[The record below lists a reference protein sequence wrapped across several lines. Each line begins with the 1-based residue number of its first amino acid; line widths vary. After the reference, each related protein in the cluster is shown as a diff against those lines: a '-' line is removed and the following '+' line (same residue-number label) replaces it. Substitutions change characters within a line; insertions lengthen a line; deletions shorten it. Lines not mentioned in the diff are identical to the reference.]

1 MLSMRLLRWS
11 PRRALVMVMMSSVL
25 LLVGCASG
33 DEGSTSV
40 NRIVYGLTLSPSGF
54 DPHIN
59 QSSEMGIV
67 LRQIYDTLLYRDPS
81 TGGFVAGLATT
92 WAISEDQR
100 VYTFELRQGV
110 RFHDDTPFNAQAVA
124 ANLNRITA
132 AETRSQNA
140 AALLGPYDGYT
151 IVDEYTIEIR
161 LTEPYAPL
169 LDSLSQFYLGM
180 ASPAALDEYG
190 LERYQFNQV
199 GTGPY
204 RFVEYIPDER
214 VVIRRN
220 LAYAWGPSFYQAPAQ
235 GQIDEVEFRFFRDPA
250 TRLAA
255 LEQGVVQVMGEIP
268 PGDARVLIGNTSFRI
283 VSTTVAG
290 QPDQLMMNTARPPL
304 DNRSFRQTLM
314 LGTNRAAIV
323 DSLYQGFS
331 TAADGVLTNGTQFY
345 NAAFSGLYPFD
356 MQQARALMS
365 TLGYVDADNNGYLD
379 TPEGDLTLTMI
390 VPPWGEY
397 RQVAQFLQ
405 DQWADIGV
413 GIELVSVPDFPTLLN
428 EVGEGEYHLVPFN
441 SYGVDPA
448 FLSTY
453 YTTGA
458 VRNFTG
464 YGSPNLDALLIEA
477 GRQLD
482 PSVRGELYTQAQTL
496 IAEEAL
502 ILPLRDRVNL
512 TGVSVRVENLQ
523 YDSYGW
529 YPILYNASY
538 QP

>member
-1 MLSMRLLRWS
+1 
-11 PRRALVMVMMSSVL
+11 
-25 LLVGCASG
+25 
-33 DEGSTSV
+33 
-40 NRIVYGLTLSPSGF
+40 
-54 DPHIN
+54 
-59 QSSEMGIV
+59 
-67 LRQIYDTLLYRDPS
+67 
-81 TGGFVAGLATT
+81 
-92 WAISEDQR
+92 
-100 VYTFELRQGV
+100 
-110 RFHDDTPFNAQAVA
+110 
-124 ANLNRITA
+124 
-132 AETRSQNA
+132 
-140 AALLGPYDGYT
+140 
-151 IVDEYTIEIR
+151 
-161 LTEPYAPL
+161 
-169 LDSLSQFYLGM
+169 
-180 ASPAALDEYG
+180 
-190 LERYQFNQV
+190 YQFNQV

-214 VVIRRN
+214 LVIRRN
-220 LAYAWGPSFYQAPAQ
+220 PAYAWGPSFYQPPAQ

-255 LEQGVVQVMGEIP
+255 LEQGIVQVMGEIP

-290 QPDQLMMNTARPPL
+290 QPDQLLMNTARPPL
-304 DNRSFRQTLM
+304 DNRSFRQILL

-323 DSLYQGFS
+323 DSLYQGFAN
-331 TAADGVLTNGTQFY
+331 AAEGVVTTGTQFY
-345 NAAFSGLYPFD
+345 NPVFSGLYPFD
-356 MQQARALMS
+356 LQQARALMS

-379 TPEGDLTLTMI
+379 TPDGDLTLTMI

-405 DQWADIGV
+405 DQWGNLGIGLN
-413 GIELVSVPDFPTLLN
+413 LVSVPDFPTLLS

-453 YTTGA
+453 YTTEGT
-458 VRNFTG
+458 RNFTG
-464 YGSPNLDALLIEA
+464 YSDPNLDALLFEA
-477 GRQLD
+477 RRQLD
-482 PSVRGELYTQAQTL
+482 PAVRGEFYSQAQTL
-496 IAEEAL
+496 MAEQAL

-512 TGVSVRVENLQ
+512 TGVSARVENLQ